1 MFISFEGGEG
11 AGKSTQIR
19 LAADWLGNRAQ
30 ICITREPGGAPEAEA
45 IRDLLVN
52 GDVSRWSPEA
62 EALLMYAARDAHVRQ
77 TIRPALAQGQIVL
90 CDRFMDSTRAY
101 QQYAGGAPAA
111 LIDALEASI
120 IGDMRPDLTLIFD
133 MDPSLG
139 LSRAKARGGEDRFE
153 RKGLAFHQALREGF
167 LAIAAAEPK
176 RCVVVDASGSIE
188 DIAAQIRMILEARL

>member
-1 MFISFEGGEG
+1 
-11 AGKSTQIR
+11 
-19 LAADWLGNRAQ
+19 
-30 ICITREPGGAPEAEA
+30 
-45 IRDLLVN
+45 
-52 GDVSRWSPEA
+52 
-62 EALLMYAARDAHVRQ
+62 
-77 TIRPALAQGQIVL
+77 
-90 CDRFMDSTRAY
+90 MDSTRAY

-153 RKGLAFHQALREGF
+153 RKGLAFHQALRDGF